1 MSNDS
6 PTELRPVPDV
16 ALEFNASRP
25 PQELKIEVAKA
36 SVTSARASYERQMHN
51 TWETASGAAMALG
64 REVAAR
70 QKDED
75 AKSEAL
81 FSAGRKADRHQRAV
95 LAAQFAA
102 STNETD
108 HAKAMQEKWTR
119 EGAKVMQESSALF
132 RQEKAVQPQVER
144 AFAVAE
150 NIAANPQEVKDLN
163 RTANERM
170 LTVMRNLAS
179 PEFYRE
185 RAAGTTDLETV
196 DNLGGKIQEL
206 EVEMAGLQDELK
218 DSKYN
223 ARVTK
228 ALQAQIDSL
237 HEQADDLTSQRDAT
251 WNRITASVRRKF
263 GVVDNPD
270 GTQQIVAGSEW
281 DRAIKQWQ
289 QAHERN
295 ITVPVI
301 LDGKGQSVDVEQTI
315 GPDIVRGLAE
325 NLYADFKP
333 EERLMTAAQLEEAAK
348 EPTAKLAEPEPPP
361 APEPTVTT
369 IVENESLPPPPPEK
383 FVPGGK
389 PPELTTEQQQAA
401 QALVEGYSKMLAGT
415 PDEMKATLAGT
426 FEFYQKQGWSPDVI
440 NQITADFFRDVAYR
454 AMTINAERPMEV
466 VFVQKLLAAWPKS
479 ATNNLET
486 YIKAEVEKRKATGA
500 ASPPP
505 PEQMPKAKI
514 EDADLPPFLRR
525 T

>member
-1 MSNDS
+1 
-6 PTELRPVPDV
+6 
-16 ALEFNASRP
+16 
-25 PQELKIEVAKA
+25 
-36 SVTSARASYERQMHN
+36 
-51 TWETASGAAMALG
+51 
-64 REVAAR
+64 VAAR

-95 LAAQFAA
+95 LAAQFVA

-251 WNRITASVRRKF
+251 WNRITASVRREF

-369 IVENESLPPPPPEK
+369 IVENESLPPPPPEKFVPGGKPPELTTEQQQAAQALNENLPPPPPEK